1 VSSRVLNGLQ
11 KPFSRLFY
19 LLNTHSSDF
28 KLLCSKF
35 CNSHGDSSKR
45 SVQRNGA
52 SALHSS
58 KPTLAGISLTKNSLM
73 SSFWHNP
80 VLRSFLLGVLTVGVA
95 LAFVMTCF
103 TGIYGS
109 LLGGRFGLPSN
120 LFRHQIITIAQ
131 IGWAWIS
138 LSIVGSYA
146 WHTWYLDRTTHL
158 GKLADEIMW
167 IQYVVLLLLA
177 LLLYLAIPNE
187 AKPGTE
193 PFFG

>member
-1 VSSRVLNGLQ
+1 
-11 KPFSRLFY
+11 
-19 LLNTHSSDF
+19 
-28 KLLCSKF
+28 
-35 CNSHGDSSKR
+35 
-45 SVQRNGA
+45 
-52 SALHSS
+52 
-58 KPTLAGISLTKNSLM
+58 M

-80 VLRSFLLGVLTVGVA
+80 VLRSLLLGVLTVGVA
-95 LAFVMTCF
+95 VMFVITCF
-103 TGIYGS
+103 RGTYS
-109 LLGGRFGLPSN
+109 PVLGGLFGLPSI
-120 LFRHQIITIAQ
+120 LFRDQIITIAQ

-146 WHTWYLDRTTHL
+146 WHTWHLDRTTHL